1 MMGVGLQQ
9 RSPRQSPAKSK
20 MRSHTLT
27 SAFAWRRLVYFALV
41 LCAGGPRIACS
52 QTPSPLQEWKYPGG
66 TILEKLYEPN
76 LQEWRVVLGAAV
88 AGRPRDGGGGGFP
101 GGPRPGVC

>member
-9 RSPRQSPAKSK
+9 WSPRQSPAKSK

-41 LCAGGPRIACS
+41 LCACGPRIACS
-52 QTPSPLQEWKYPGG
+52 QTPSPLQEWQYPGG
-66 TILEKLYEPN
+66 TILEKLYAPN

-88 AGRPRDGGGGGFP
+88 AAQPRYDRGRGYPLGP
-101 GGPRPGVC
+101 GPGLG